1 MTRYLVIANQ
11 TIAEAPLADA
21 IAARL
26 RSGHCEFFIVVP
38 ATPPHEQL
46 TWTEGGARSIAAH
59 RLAEAISVLRACGAS
74 VDGDVGDPSPVVA
87 AADALRRGPAYDE
100 VIVSTFPPGASR
112 WLKMDLPSRLA
123 RLSRLPVC
131 HVIAA
136 PKAAPVSGGSDP
148 LP

>member
-11 TIAEAPLADA
+11 TMAEAPLADA
-21 IAARL
+21 IAARQ
-26 RSGHCEFFIVVP
+26 RSGDCEFFIVVP
-38 ATPPHEQL
+38 ATAPHELL
-46 TWTEGGARSIAAH
+46 TWTEGGARSIARR
-59 RLAEAISVLRACGAS
+59 RLAEAIAVLRACGVS
-74 VDGDVGDPSPVVA
+74 VDGEVGDPSPVVA

-100 VIVSTFPPGASR
+100 VIVSTFPPGMSR

-131 HVIAA
+131 HVVAA
-136 PKAAPVSGGSDP
+136 PDTAPTSGGSGP

>member
-26 RSGHCEFFIVVP
+26 GSGDCEFFIVVP

-59 RLAEAISVLRACGAS
+59 RLAEAISVLRACVAS

-136 PKAAPVSGGSDP
+136 PHAAPASGGSD
-148 LP
+148 LL

>member
-1 MTRYLVIANQ
+1 MARILVIANQ
-11 TIAEAPLADA
+11 TIAEAPLAEA
-21 IAARL
+21 IAARV
-26 RSGHCEFFIVVP
+26 RSGDCEFFIVVP

-136 PKAAPVSGGSDP
+136 PHAAPASGGSD
-148 LP
+148 LL